1 MTRTSAAS
9 ASDSLPFLPLFIDLR
24 NKPCLVVGAGS
35 IAAAKL
41 TSLLQCGAHV
51 ELVSPRA
58 VREITERACSGE
70 ITWHQRS
77 FVPADVQ
84 GKFLV
89 IAATGSTRTNQ
100 RIFRACSEQGILCN
114 AVDDPRHC
122 GFFFPAVVRRGP
134 LQIAISTGGRSPSLA
149 ARLKRELEIQFGR
162 EWGRWVEHLGK
173 QRHAILAQEPSS
185 PTRRRRLQQIATP
198 QAFRAFLRA
207 DARRPAAVTQKSR

>member
-1 MTRTSAAS
+1 MRRTSAAPT
-9 ASDSLPFLPLFIDLR
+9 SDSLPFLPLFIDLR
-24 NKPCLVVGAGS
+24 KKPCLVVGAGS

-41 TSLLQCGAHV
+41 ASLIQCGAQV
-51 ELVSPRA
+51 QVVSPRA
-58 VREITERACSGE
+58 VRQITDRASAGA
-70 ITWHQRS
+70 ITWHQRP
-77 FVPADVQ
+77 FLPADVR
-84 GKFLV
+84 GKLLV
-89 IAATGSTRTNQ
+89 IAATGSARTNQ
-100 RIFRACSEQGILCN
+100 AVFRACMKQGVLCN
-114 AVDDPRHC
+114 SVDDPRHC

-162 EWGRWVEHLGK
+162 EWSRWVEHLGK

-198 QAFRAFLRA
+198 QALRAFLRA

>member
-1 MTRTSAAS
+1 MKRTLADPT
-9 ASDSLPFLPLFIDLR
+9 SDSLPFLPLFIDLR
-24 NKPCLVVGAGS
+24 KKPCLVVGAGS

-51 ELVSPRA
+51 EVVSPRA

-77 FVPADVQ
+77 FVPADVR

-89 IAATGSTRTNQ
+89 IAATGSVRTNQ
-100 RIFRACSEQGILCN
+100 AVFRACTKQGILCN
-114 AVDDPRHC
+114 SVDDPRHC

-134 LQIAISTGGRSPSLA
+134 LQIAISTGGRSPAFA
-149 ARLKRELEIQFGR
+149 ARLKRELEVQFGR

-173 QRHAILAQEPSS
+173 QRHAILTQEPSS

-207 DARRPAAVTQKSR
+207 CVRRPGASTPKSR